1 MLAWHVI
8 ASHKFSC
15 SSCKTNPTSL
25 WPILYFSS
33 TWLRLSAFFLW
44 FSCFMYFVM
53 FGYFIPVFRW
63 YYQRLTKDEVTRKIC
78 WEWMWKDRPS
88 DGVLHK
94 VYLLWRK
101 RIALPFRLLHFLIA
115 WSLVLYRYSNRVK
128 EETER
133 LDSLDLEDLEVPF
146 YALFLWSPSP
156 FRANNEFFEHVPISP
171 RWTMMSG
178 ITENLK
184 LGFTHCRYWHNEFV
198 VLYPI

>member
-63 YYQRLTKDEVTRKIC
+63 YYQRLTKDEATRKIC

-115 WSLVLYRYSNRVK
+115 WSLVLYRYSDRVK

-146 YALFLWSPSP
+146 LCLVSL
-156 FRANNEFFEHVPISP
+156 ISISNSSKQWIF
-171 RWTMMSG
+171 WTCSYFSQMDDD
-178 ITENLK
+178 ERYNRK
-184 LGFTHCRYWHNEFV
+184 LEAGLYTLQ
-198 VLYPI
+198 VLA